1 MQFEGRPSKTHHILC
16 AGASFKAEGK
26 KKKKP
31 FNLFSTSI
39 AVFKGVSWQNVKS
52 NPFLMQHVAFIL
64 LYKITPSRI
73 RIYKLSLFYSIHG
86 WRNPQLE
93 RRGCLVGKRRG
104 GGGGGR
110 LVKKAAGFCY

>member
-1 MQFEGRPSKTHHILC
+1 MSNP
-16 AGASFKAEGK
+16 
-26 KKKKP
+26 
-31 FNLFSTSI
+31 
-39 AVFKGVSWQNVKS
+39 

-73 RIYKLSLFYSIHG
+73 RIYKLSLFYSIHR

-104 GGGGGR
+104 GGRGR
-110 LVKKAAGFCY
+110 GREAS

>member
-1 MQFEGRPSKTHHILC
+1 MCRGIIQGR
-16 AGASFKAEGK
+16 GK

-104 GGGGGR
+104 GGGGGGR

>member
-64 LYKITPSRI
+64 LCKITPSRI

-104 GGGGGR
+104 GGGEGEGG
-110 LVKKAAGFCY
+110 